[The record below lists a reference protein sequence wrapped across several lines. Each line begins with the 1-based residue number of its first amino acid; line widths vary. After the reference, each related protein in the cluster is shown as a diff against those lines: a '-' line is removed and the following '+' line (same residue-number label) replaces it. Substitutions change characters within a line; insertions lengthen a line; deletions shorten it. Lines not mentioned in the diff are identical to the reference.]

1 MFERAEGQVKSKRPI
16 RAVALLGLPVLAL
29 VCLVAMIDRITR
41 ICEFT
46 GSTRVDLT
54 LFGRSLTTSYAKS
67 PLEEFVA
74 TKHPEIL
81 KHNWDYLG
89 TEYNC
94 FLFGGTGRACNT
106 QSGGVLPSAITYLC
120 RELSDERKV
129 KLYEVLVY
137 ASTNL
142 ERSEKNK
149 LYDRLLGDSG
159 EDLGKMIEEY
169 VIPQTGSSR
178 E

>member
-1 MFERAEGQVKSKRPI
+1 MLDRAEGQVKSKRPI
-16 RAVALLGLPVLAL
+16 KAVALLGLAVLAL
-29 VCLVAMIDRITR
+29 VCLAAMIDRVTR
-41 ICEFT
+41 VCEFT
-46 GSTRVDLT
+46 GSTRYDLT
-54 LFGRSLTTSYAKS
+54 LFGRIVTTTYAES

-74 TKHPEIL
+74 TKHPKIL
-81 KHNWDYLG
+81 KHNWVYLG

-106 QSGGVLPSAITYLC
+106 QSAGVLPSAITYLC

-142 ERSEKNK
+142 ERSDKHK

-159 EDLGKMIEEY
+159 EDLGKMIEE
-169 VIPQTGSSR
+169 
-178 E
+178 